1 MTSDELTASST
12 IYTSY
17 VEDLGRIGGR
27 HETVRAFYIT
37 LLTTLFTFLA
47 LAGKD
52 GLLQDLRMGVQALVG
67 LVGLAVCGAWA
78 LHMRAF
84 REIYEQKF
92 SALRAIEASL
102 PIKPF
107 TQEGHAPRVH
117 ITAVDQGL
125 AVVVGILFMVLLF
138 TKHVQQ

>member
-1 MTSDELTASST
+1 
-12 IYTSY
+12 
-17 VEDLGRIGGR
+17 VEDLGRIGSR

-52 GLLQDLRMGVQALVG
+52 GLLQDLRAAVQALVG
-67 LVGLAVCGAWA
+67 LVGVAVCVAWA

-84 REIYEQKF
+84 HDIYQQKF
-92 SALRAIEASL
+92 KALRSIEANL

-107 TQEGHAPRVH
+107 SQENAAALKVH
-117 ITAVDQGL
+117 ITAVDQVL
-125 AVVVGILFMVLLF
+125 AVVVGVLFVALWL
-138 TKHVQQ
+138 TKHA

>member
-1 MTSDELTASST
+1 MTPEELIASTA
-12 IYTSY
+12 IYGNY

-27 HETVRAFYIT
+27 HETARAFYIT

-52 GLLQDLRMGVQALVG
+52 GFLQDLRAGVQALVG
-67 LVGLAVCGAWA
+67 LVGIAVCAAWS

-84 REIYEQKF
+84 GDIYRQKF
-92 SALRAIEASL
+92 KALRAIEASL

-107 TQEGHAPRVH
+107 SQEDVASLKVH
-117 ITAVDQGL
+117 ITAVDQVL
-125 AVVVGILFMVLLF
+125 AVVVGALFIALWF
-138 TKHVQQ
+138 TKHS

>member
-1 MTSDELTASST
+1 MTPEELTASSA
-12 IYTSY
+12 IYGSY
-17 VEDLGRIGGR
+17 VEDLGRIGSR

-52 GLLQDLRMGVQALVG
+52 GLLQDLRAAVQALVG
-67 LVGLAVCGAWA
+67 LVGVAVCVAWA

-84 REIYEQKF
+84 HDIYQQKF
-92 SALRAIEASL
+92 KALRSIEANL

-107 TQEGHAPRVH
+107 SQENAAALKVH
-117 ITAVDQGL
+117 ITAVDQVL
-125 AVVVGILFMVLLF
+125 AVVVGVLFVALWL
-138 TKHVQQ
+138 TKHA

>member
-1 MTSDELTASST
+1 VTPEELTASSA
-12 IYTSY
+12 IYGSY

-52 GLLQDLRMGVQALVG
+52 GLLQDLRAGVQALVG
-67 LVGLAVCGAWA
+67 LVGVAVCVAWA

-84 REIYEQKF
+84 ADIYQQKF
-92 SALRAIEASL
+92 KALRAIEANL

-107 TQEGHAPRVH
+107 SQEDVAAFKVH
-117 ITAVDQGL
+117 ITAVDQVL
-125 AVVVGILFMVLLF
+125 AVVVGLLF
-138 TKHVQQ
+138 IVLWLTKHS